1 MHNFQEIIFGNMIH
15 KLLFVALL
23 SFSGTAPASMAQKK
37 SKPSSKTIERAVDY
51 SQYTDNPICQ
61 VTIIDSLVVPVHEA
75 IKNIPLPAHLG
86 KIFPSSEI
94 NGRMVYENEFGDMR
108 MYSTIDDSGH
118 HRIYTQTLL
127 ANKWSTPEAVE
138 INGDFTDVINPFPM
152 PDGQTIFFSARTAS
166 AEGDT
171 SFSLYTTTY
180 DSETCT
186 YLAPT
191 KLPFPFVSSANDLYY
206 IEDEADGIAWLV
218 TTRSQPDG
226 KACIYTMLNKQ
237 PWRYYNP
244 DETTPAKLRDYA
256 LIKSISDTW
265 NSPTD
270 RNRKCEE
277 VKAALA
283 SYKDSPSTFVNEEST
298 ARRTLSKKVAELQR
312 QINEYRRIYYKTPAD
327 MRSRIADTLR
337 EAEAQLSQYRTSLR
351 QL

>member
-1 MHNFQEIIFGNMIH
+1 MMHNYHSSIVGSITQ
-15 KLLFVALL
+15 KLLFVAL
-23 SFSGTAPASMAQKK
+23 FFFCAVPVSMAQKK
-37 SKPSSKTIERAVDY
+37 SKSPQKSTERLVDY
-51 SQYTDNPICQ
+51 SQYTDNPVCQ

-86 KIFPSSEI
+86 RIFPSNEI
-94 NGRMVYENEFGDMR
+94 DGRMVYENEFGDMR

-127 ANKWSTPEAVE
+127 ASTWSTPEAVE

-152 PDGQTIFFSARTAS
+152 PDGQTIFFSARTAGE
-166 AEGDT
+166 EGDA

-186 YLAPT
+186 YLTPT

-218 TTRSQPDG
+218 TTRSQPEG

-237 PWRYYNP
+237 PWQYYNP
-244 DETTPAKLRDYA
+244 DETTPAKLKDYA
-256 LIKSISDTW
+256 LISSISDTW
-265 NSPTD
+265 ISPSD
-270 RNRKCEE
+270 RNRKRDE

-283 SYKDSPSTFVNEEST
+283 SYNDSPSTFVSEEST
-298 ARRTLSKKVAELQR
+298 ARRTIRAKVIELQR
-312 QINEYRRIYYKTPAD
+312 QINEYRRIYYKTSPD
-327 MRSRIADTLR
+327 MRDRISDTIR
-337 EAEAQLSQYRTSLR
+337 EAESQLAQYRTSLR